1 MSSLGLKET
10 YVGGAAQKLRGI
22 LDICHPIR
30 QGSVQ
35 NWHDLEVLWSY
46 ILETELKTEGGAQPV
61 IMTQPP
67 LASQQEEDTMA
78 EILVEKLGVPAFFLA
93 DKSVMSLYGG
103 GQMTGIA
110 VDSGHDTT
118 YIVPSYQ
125 GNPIEEAT
133 LTLKLG
139 GKQVTEQLMNLLMNG
154 KYSFPDD
161 NFLLWRKKKK
171 TKFTVSSKKEII
183 REMKEQYC
191 VISTTYAKSFE
202 DPAFPETSVRLP
214 DGNMIVMGKETFTA
228 PEILFQP
235 SLANITLSGGNT
247 KFPGF
252 EKRLY
257 QELSQLFDE
266 KTNIKVRALPNR
278 DLLGWV
284 GAARLSNLSSFQRF
298 WLTKADYQENGPV
311 MVHDN
316 SKIFEDIKN
325 SNTELSTA

>member
-10 YVGGAAQKLRGI
+10 YVGCAAQKLRGI

-35 NWHDLEVLWSY
+35 NWDDLEVLWSH

-125 GNPIEEAT
+125 GNPIQEAT
-133 LTLKLG
+133 LTLRLG
-139 GKQVTEQLMNLLMNG
+139 GKQVTEQLMNLLLNG

-171 TKFTVSSKKEII
+171 SKFNVTSKMETI
-183 REMKEQYC
+183 REMKEQHSY
-191 VISTTYAKSFE
+191 ISTNYQKEIVE
-202 DPAFPETSVRLP
+202 DTFPEKSIRLP
-214 DGNMIVMGKETFTA
+214 DSNIRTSA
-228 PEILFQP
+228 PTIRRRL
-235 SLANITLSGGNT
+235 LRTLSL
-247 KFPGF
+247 
-252 EKRLY
+252 R
-257 QELSQLFDE
+257 
-266 KTNIKVRALPNR
+266 R
-278 DLLGWV
+278 
-284 GAARLSNLSSFQRF
+284 
-298 WLTKADYQENGPV
+298 
-311 MVHDN
+311 
-316 SKIFEDIKN
+316 
-325 SNTELSTA
+325 

>member
-35 NWHDLEVLWSY
+35 NWDDLEVLWSY

-125 GNPIEEAT
+125 GNPVQEAT
-133 LTLKLG
+133 LVLRLG
-139 GKQVTEQLMNLLMNG
+139 GRHVTEQLMTQLLNG

-161 NFLLWRKKKK
+161 NFMLWRKKKK
-171 TKFTVSSKKEII
+171 TNFTVSSRKEII

-191 VISTTYAKSFE
+191 TVTTNYNADWADVGYHE
-202 DPAFPETSVRLP
+202 ESVRLP
-214 DGNMIVMGKETFTA
+214 DGNMIVMGRH
-228 PEILFQP
+228 PPLH
-235 SLANITLSGGNT
+235 
-247 KFPGF
+247 
-252 EKRLY
+252 
-257 QELSQLFDE
+257 
-266 KTNIKVRALPNR
+266 
-278 DLLGWV
+278 
-284 GAARLSNLSSFQRF
+284 SNSR
-298 WLTKADYQENGPV
+298 TKACRTDSPPPPSSWHYARGCKYVRTTPHTPGQPAEQ
-311 MVHDN
+311 
-316 SKIFEDIKN
+316 
-325 SNTELSTA
+325 